1 MNLMQMSFCGSV
13 LILVTV
19 ILRSL
24 LIHQLPKK
32 TFMVLWMVALF
43 RLLVPVALPSPASIY
58 TLVQR
63 NEPMQERIDNHSKTG
78 NMVLTNGSI
87 IEGVSG
93 LAKGDLS
100 EVRDTDTVYRAEAVR
115 GDVSQNSG
123 SVLFSFARILYFAGV
138 LICLGFFGFTYFRC
152 YREFS
157 TSLPA
162 VEERLRKWYA
172 AHPMLRP
179 LSVRQSD
186 RIEAPL
192 SYGILRPVILMPK
205 RTDWEDGETLAYVL
219 EHEYVH
225 IRRYDGLIKLVM
237 VAALC
242 LHWFNPLV
250 WVMYIL
256 VNRDMELSCDET
268 VVHRFGEKAKASYA
282 MTLIQM
288 EEKKSGLTPLCNS
301 FSKNAIEERITAI
314 MKIKKNSV
322 SALLVAAMLTVGV
335 GSTFATSAAPES
347 TNKTDTTSQL
357 KENDRTD
364 ITGELPEN
372 DSEIRME
379 SFTDFD
385 DSRNMW
391 EEILAPYEPF
401 GLIWE
406 YHPDESGNGLKMY
419 FNGKE
424 VRGIFDENN
433 GVWITEHTG
442 NSTYGT
448 DAIELYTIY
457 TNGVLSGLRQAS
469 EEEEKKWNVGRRA
482 TSVVAD
488 IVSQILQDV
497 ADKTAYRNV
506 EDFLAEVIG
515 EVKDRVPEAL
525 AEEFGGAVSDELLKE
540 VSNQIWEELDLDELA
555 KIWEELDGELEDQ
568 MEEAEE
574 VWDYDLEVAE
584 EDWLPEL
591 ETENGSDQNADE
603 ADYESLLVLKTPD
616 YEKQSVQEFNQALL
630 DWGNENF
637 ERHERIFEDIF
648 NNDYSDYLSQE
659 EQNFLELTCVLSNE
673 ENFRMIV
680 SSLEKPKTSGEY
692 GGIFL
697 SKALE
702 GETEGLAW
710 CDLWYLLNYH
720 IADNKHLTIGER
732 DRCIRGVME
741 EIKSFWDQT
750 DLETLIAMTKDE
762 MAARIGEIAEKHSND
777 LIKIVIPAD
786 QVSFEVMD
794 EREELRREAEIQ

>member
-314 MKIKKNSV
+314 MKIKKASIFSLV
-322 SALLVAAMLTVGV
+322 LALALVVGV
-335 GSTFATSAAPES
+335 TTAFATSAGISDNPPLQGEFPMDELDLKVGDVGDEIDGVQIIEGGAHGQYMDIDGLNLTFGTVGDEIGGVKIIENNSRFGNLADMEYIEGGVGTAAYGLEIIETPPEHI
-347 TNKTDTTSQL
+347 N
-357 KENDRTD
+357 
-364 ITGELPEN
+364 LPEN
-372 DSEIRME
+372 
-379 SFTDFD
+379 
-385 DSRNMW
+385 
-391 EEILAPYEPF
+391 
-401 GLIWE
+401 
-406 YHPDESGNGLKMY
+406 
-419 FNGKE
+419 
-424 VRGIFDENN
+424 
-433 GVWITEHTG
+433 
-442 NSTYGT
+442 
-448 DAIELYTIY
+448 
-457 TNGVLSGLRQAS
+457 
-469 EEEEKKWNVGRRA
+469 
-482 TSVVAD
+482 
-488 IVSQILQDV
+488 
-497 ADKTAYRNV
+497 
-506 EDFLAEVIG
+506 
-515 EVKDRVPEAL
+515 
-525 AEEFGGAVSDELLKE
+525 
-540 VSNQIWEELDLDELA
+540 
-555 KIWEELDGELEDQ
+555 
-568 MEEAEE
+568 
-574 VWDYDLEVAE
+574 
-584 EDWLPEL
+584 
-591 ETENGSDQNADE
+591 
-603 ADYESLLVLKTPD
+603 
-616 YEKQSVQEFNQALL
+616 
-630 DWGNENF
+630 
-637 ERHERIFEDIF
+637 
-648 NNDYSDYLSQE
+648 
-659 EQNFLELTCVLSNE
+659 
-673 ENFRMIV
+673 
-680 SSLEKPKTSGEY
+680 
-692 GGIFL
+692 
-697 SKALE
+697 
-702 GETEGLAW
+702 
-710 CDLWYLLNYH
+710 
-720 IADNKHLTIGER
+720 
-732 DRCIRGVME
+732 
-741 EIKSFWDQT
+741 
-750 DLETLIAMTKDE
+750 
-762 MAARIGEIAEKHSND
+762 
-777 LIKIVIPAD
+777 
-786 QVSFEVMD
+786 
-794 EREELRREAEIQ
+794 